1 VANDPFRAVG
11 ALADPVRR
19 AVYEYVGAHD
29 VAVGREQVA
38 ADLGIA
44 LHAARF
50 HLERLADEGLLCTEQ
65 RRLSGRTGP
74 GAGRPA
80 KLYRRSEGEVSV
92 SLPARGYD
100 LVGSILA
107 AAAALA
113 LRGRSL
119 ETGLR
124 QQAESR
130 GRAAGEAFAVT
141 AGERPRVADVLAE
154 QGFEPV
160 PDEGGLVLRN
170 CPFDALARE
179 EPELVCGINRDFV
192 EGIIGGLGCTATRA
206 VLDPAPGRCCV
217 RVQTAS

>member
-1 VANDPFRAVG
+1 VIGDRFRAVG
-11 ALADPVRR
+11 SLADPVRR
-19 AVYEYVGAHD
+19 AVYEYVAAHD
-29 VAVGREQVA
+29 LAVGRERVA

-44 LHAARF
+44 PHAARF

-80 KLYRRSEGEVSV
+80 KLYRRSQGEVSV

-113 LRGRSL
+113 LGGRSL

-124 QQAESR
+124 EEARNR
-130 GRAAGEAFAVT
+130 GRAAGQAFA
-141 AGERPRVADVLAE
+141 GRADEHQVLVDALAE
-154 QGFEPV
+154 QGYEPAV
-160 PDEGGLVLRN
+160 AQAGLVLRN

-179 EPELVCGINRDFV
+179 EPVLVCGINRDFV
-192 EGIIGGLGCTATRA
+192 DGVIDGLGCTATRA

-217 RVQTAS
+217 RVETAS

>member
-1 VANDPFRAVG
+1 VIGDRFRAVG
-11 ALADPVRR
+11 SLADPVRR
-19 AVYEYVGAHD
+19 AVYEYVVAHD

-44 LHAARF
+44 THAARF

-80 KLYRRSEGEVSV
+80 KLYRRSGGELSV

-113 LRGRSL
+113 LGGRSL

-124 QQAESR
+124 EEARTR
-130 GRAAGEAFAVT
+130 GRAAGEAFA
-141 AGERPRVADVLAE
+141 GSDDERVADALAE
-154 QGFEPV
+154 QGYEPAAV
-160 PDEGGLVLRN
+160 EHGLVLRN
-170 CPFDALARE
+170 CPFDTLARE
-179 EPELVCGINRDFV
+179 EPVLVCGINRDFV
-192 EGIIGGLGCTATRA
+192 DGMIDGLGCTATRA

-217 RVQTAS
+217 RVETAS

>member
-1 VANDPFRAVG
+1 VANDLFRAVG

-19 AVYEYVGAHD
+19 TVYEYVAGRD

-44 LHAARF
+44 AHAARF

-74 GAGRPA
+74 GAGRPT

-113 LRGRSL
+113 LGGCSL
-119 ETGLR
+119 ESGLR
-124 QQAESR
+124 QQAQSR
-130 GRAAGEAFAVT
+130 GHATGEAFTGT
-141 AGERPRVADVLAE
+141 AGERQRVADALTE
-154 QGFEPV
+154 QGYEPV
-160 PDEGGLVLRN
+160 AGEDGLVLRN

-179 EPELVCGINRDFV
+179 EPALVCGINRDFV
-192 EGIIGGLGCTATRA
+192 EGMIGGLGCTATRA

-217 RVQTAS
+217 RVETAS